1 MSISG
6 MASGT
11 ATRRESA
18 KRETREALIA
28 AALAEFAEH
37 GLDAPSLDAICARA
51 GFTRGAFYVHFRDR
65 DDLMV
70 GVLETA
76 LGAFLDAMI
85 ASGGEADDLERT
97 VDRFAEAITLLS
109 SGDGAALAVAPGP
122 FAGVQ
127 VAQLLEGVRRSS
139 RLREGF
145 VGSLRGAV
153 VRLIEVTKRGQ
164 AANAVRRDVDPGQV
178 ASLLVA
184 SALGVLVAREAGMPL
199 DPPALRRAVLLLLA
213 GPPRGPTA

>member
-1 MSISG
+1 
-6 MASGT
+6 
-11 ATRRESA
+11 
-18 KRETREALIA
+18 
-28 AALAEFAEH
+28 
-37 GLDAPSLDAICARA
+37 
-51 GFTRGAFYVHFRDR
+51 
-65 DDLMV
+65 
-70 GVLETA
+70 
-76 LGAFLDAMI
+76 MI